1 MNKTI
6 DFKTAKTID
15 TMSKKIDHIDDAVT
29 GFFSFMHMAMQ
40 NELAS
45 TDVFFAAVSPVLD
58 LTVIQPEE
66 APHILPCFDEDDAGY
81 LNIPDSSLLLSYNPA
96 QVLKFA
102 GKQYLTGA
110 VILLRANMD
119 GNFISLTIDE
129 IYRFQKYLESHS
141 VTLMV
146 DNQKLTCICID

>member
-1 MNKTI
+1 MNNTI

-45 TDVFFAAVSPVLD
+45 TDVFFAVVSPVLD

-66 APHILPCFDEDDAGY
+66 APHILPCFDETNY
-81 LNIPDSSLLLSYNPA
+81 
-96 QVLKFA
+96 
-102 GKQYLTGA
+102 
-110 VILLRANMD
+110 
-119 GNFISLTIDE
+119 
-129 IYRFQKYLESHS
+129 
-141 VTLMV
+141 
-146 DNQKLTCICID
+146 